1 MGSNIPI
8 LLRRSYMTYPTTAI
22 CLCRDV
28 PLDSS
33 YDHQVTFVSQ
43 QAQASYFYSK
53 IYKRLQ
59 DNTYQ
64 RVMNNRLRIQC
75 TIAEAMACNYL
86 FFSNNSHDN
95 KTIYAFITGWEY
107 VNEVTTEITYEID
120 VFQTFW
126 FDVRLLNVFVERE
139 HSLTDNIGDNLVEE
153 GLATGEYMLDG
164 YVADEYAD
172 DIAIVFWCTFTSAY
186 VDPST
191 GNPVPWDTPG
201 GQWVFTP
208 CTGYYQNRTFNG
220 LCPMAFRNT
229 TTGAQQIASWLSAVT
244 PTNYDKILSCVMMPR
259 ASILYAD
266 DTLDSYF
273 VDISKTTHYSYLR
286 RSDGQQIKNKKLY
299 TSPYTLLYV
308 TAFNGVNATY
318 AYEYFNYP
326 DFPDVVQFNIIG
338 DVSPDPSQCAIPI
351 AYKGVEI
358 NADEMITLTGFP
370 QVSWN
375 QDAFK
380 AWLAQN
386 ASNIASVAIGVAG
399 AVATGGASLAAMA
412 SPQPVYNDSM
422 GKYRVFAQ
430 QANSKL
436 DLGAYAGAAA
446 SSMPVVSGITSLLVG
461 GVMAWKT
468 APQARGNNGKYLMH
482 KAMLDHF
489 GFYNKHIIPEYVT
502 IIDDYFNL
510 FGYATRKVKQPN
522 ITGRPYWNYVKTIGS
537 TVDALGIPDPYLQ
550 TMNKAFNNGI
560 TFWHN
565 PNNVG
570 NYALDNRPT

>member
-1 MGSNIPI
+1 
-8 LLRRSYMTYPTTAI
+8 MTYPTTEI
-22 CLCRDV
+22 VLCRNV
-28 PLDSS
+28 PLDNS
-33 YDHQVTFVSQ
+33 YDHQITFPTK
-43 QAQASYFYSK
+43 QAQASYFYSTA
-53 IYKRLQ
+53 YKTIP
-59 DNTYQ
+59 DNSYQ
-64 RVMNNRLRIQC
+64 RVMLDRLRIQC
-75 TIAEAMACNYL
+75 SIAEAMSCNYL
-86 FFSNNSHDN
+86 FFSNNSHEG

-126 FDVRLLNVFVERE
+126 FDIHIQPSFVERE
-139 HSLTDNIGDNLVEE
+139 HSITDNIGDNLVEE

-186 VDPST
+186 VDPTT
-191 GNPVPWDTPG
+191 GNHVPWDTPG

-244 PTNYDKILSCVMMPR
+244 PANYGNILSCVMMPR

-273 VDISKTTHYSYLR
+273 VDISKQTHLSYLH
-286 RSDGQQIKNKKLY
+286 RSDGQAIKNKKLY
-299 TSPYTLLYV
+299 TFPYTFLYV

-326 DFPDVVQFNIIG
+326 DYPDVVQFNLIG
-338 DVSPDPSQCAIPI
+338 DVSPDPSQCAVPI
-351 AYKGVEI
+351 AYKGVGI

-386 ASNIASVAIGVAG
+386 ASNIASVAIGIAG
-399 AVATGGASLAAMA
+399 AVATGGASLAASA
-412 SPQPVYNDSM
+412 APVHPYAHRPGSHAAFSNT
-422 GKYRVFAQ
+422 
-430 QANSKL
+430 ANQKL
-436 DLGAYAGAAA
+436 NLGDTISDVA
-446 SSMPVVSGITSLLVG
+446 SSMSPVSGVTSLLVG
-461 GVMAWKT
+461 GVMAWNT

-489 GFYNKHIIPEYVT
+489 GFYNKHIRPEYVT
-502 IIDDYFNL
+502 IIDDYFNM
-510 FGYATRKVKQPN
+510 FGYATRRVKVPE
-522 ITGRPYWNYVKTIGS
+522 ILSRPYWNFVKTQ
-537 TVDALGIPDPYLQ
+537 GIVLDVANAPQPYVQ
-550 TMNKAFNNGI
+550 KIIDCFNRGI

-565 PNNVG
+565 PAIVG
-570 NYALDNRPT
+570 NYNLNNSPT

>member
-1 MGSNIPI
+1 
-8 LLRRSYMTYPTTAI
+8 MTFPTTEI
-22 CLCRDV
+22 VLCRNV
-28 PLDSS
+28 PLDNS
-33 YDHQVTFVSQ
+33 YDHQITFATK
-43 QAQASYFYSK
+43 QAQVAYFYSTA
-53 IYKRLQ
+53 YKVIPE
-59 DNTYQ
+59 NSYQ
-64 RVMNNRLRIQC
+64 RVMLNRLRIQC
-75 TIAEAMACNYL
+75 SIGEAMSCNYL
-86 FFSNNSHDN
+86 YFSNNSHEN

-126 FDVRLLNVFVERE
+126 FDIHIQPSFVERE
-139 HSLTDNIGDNLVEE
+139 HSITDEIGDNLVEE

-172 DIAIVFWCTFTSAY
+172 DIAIVFWCTFTSTY
-186 VDPST
+186 VDPTT
-191 GNPVPWDTPG
+191 GDPVPWGTPNAE
-201 GQWVFTP
+201 WRFTP

-229 TTGAQQIASWLSAVT
+229 TTGAEEIASWLAAVT
-244 PTNYDKILSCVMMPR
+244 PSNYSNILSCVMMPR

-273 VDISKTTHYSYLR
+273 VDISKATHLSYLQ

-299 TSPYTLLYV
+299 TSPYTELYV

-338 DVSPDPSQCAIPI
+338 DVSPDPSQCAVPI
-351 AYKGVEI
+351 AYKGVGI

-386 ASNIASVAIGVAG
+386 ASNIASVAIGIAG
-399 AVATGGASLAAMA
+399 AVATGGATLAT
-412 SPQPVYNDSM
+412 
-422 GKYRVFAQ
+422 
-430 QANSKL
+430 
-436 DLGAYAGAAA
+436 AAA
-446 SSMPVVSGITSLLVG
+446 PHHPYFARPGSHAYFSGKAKEPVMGNMAQTMDLVGSSMSPVSGVTNLLVG
-461 GVMAWKT
+461 GVLAWKT

-489 GFYNKHIIPEYVT
+489 GFYNKHIRPEYVT
-502 IIDDYFNL
+502 IIDDYFNM
-510 FGYATRKVKQPN
+510 FGYATRRVKVPE
-522 ITGRPYWNYVKTIGS
+522 ILSRPYWNFVKTQ
-537 TVDALGIPDPYLQ
+537 GIVLDVANAPQPYVQ
-550 TMNKAFNNGI
+550 KIIDCFNRGI

-565 PNNVG
+565 PAIVG
-570 NYALDNRPT
+570 NYNLNNSPT